1 MSTFKI
7 TVDDESELGR
17 HLCSLS
23 PKARSREVY
32 LLGTLGLKFFKGDS
46 VTEQSVTS
54 ALKSDETVV
63 KQSLDSKR
71 DRSPN
76 VHVGNEGENNISKL
90 IQGNSVDFGDEIAYL

>member
-32 LLGTLGLKFFKGDS
+32 LLGTVGLKFFKGDS
-46 VTEQSVTS
+46 VTEKSVTS
-54 ALKSDETVV
+54 ALKSNETVV
-63 KQSLDSKR
+63 KHSLDSKR
-71 DRSPN
+71 DKSPN
-76 VHVGNEGENNISKL
+76 VHVGNEDKTSISEL
-90 IQGNSVDFGDEIAYL
+90 NQVSSVDFGDEIAYL